1 MTGSKHRKKTLTI
14 LRHLPA
20 HLSLLR
26 LTPSH
31 RRAKKFRDPE
41 VKFLNRRSHN
51 KFHKCQTTC
60 PLDVHPCYCGS
71 QGLFANG
78 KNVVIT
84 GGSFYVIN
92 KSRPESG
99 GKLVYPWHPL
109 NSSTYFFLGFH
120 GWNKLVQSI
129 SMNFFHDSAS
139 RGNAS
144 RATDVKHECVKAK
157 LMSIIMED
165 DTVRRVV
172 WIHGSSHTSE
182 IAQSITDLCAQLS
195 IQPTSFFVKR
205 SPLEAKRNTPYYSH
219 HCISVLSFNP
229 RSATPGWTSRGMRPC
244 YSFSF
249 TVESASRVDH
259 HSPHQVGSISEIFS
273 DTASPS
279 HYP

>member
-1 MTGSKHRKKTLTI
+1 MTAKRLCQRTFRGFRPLSYLMQQETFKPLYVSADVQTSLNTLDDRVKAQEENPDNSSTSSSA
-14 LRHLPA
+14 PQP
-20 HLSLLR
+20 
-26 LTPSH
+26 TPLNTSH

-120 GWNKLVQSI
+120 GWNKLV
-129 SMNFFHDSAS
+129 
-139 RGNAS
+139 
-144 RATDVKHECVKAK
+144 
-157 LMSIIMED
+157 
-165 DTVRRVV
+165 
-172 WIHGSSHTSE
+172 
-182 IAQSITDLCAQLS
+182 
-195 IQPTSFFVKR
+195 
-205 SPLEAKRNTPYYSH
+205 
-219 HCISVLSFNP
+219 
-229 RSATPGWTSRGMRPC
+229 
-244 YSFSF
+244 
-249 TVESASRVDH
+249 
-259 HSPHQVGSISEIFS
+259 
-273 DTASPS
+273 
-279 HYP
+279 